1 VGGGVRRLG
10 ISAMGM
16 LGESSAFSLS
26 LSLSFSSLQSRAR
39 FDSRADLF
47 LFVSFFLSLSLRWQ
61 RWRLVDFQM
70 EQQQKEETLS
80 KLEKKRDGVK
90 KEIHEL
96 EQEVEARRRL
106 DLKPRSSTSNGFVAV
121 PTSNERGGV
130 AIAVERRASFNSN
143 GLGVPSALI
152 NPFSRGGSASAG
164 GQSSSL
170 EGKGSY
176 GSLYGFSNERGG
188 FSSNERGGGGFSSE
202 RGGFSN
208 ERGGVSNER
217 GGDEDVE
224 MDMDL

>member
-1 VGGGVRRLG
+1 MSFRFLFLFFRRP
-10 ISAMGM
+10 
-16 LGESSAFSLS
+16 SLS
-26 LSLSFSSLQSRAR
+26 FDRSTDLAFLLSLSF
-39 FDSRADLF
+39 
-47 LFVSFFLSLSLRWQ
+47 RWQ

-90 KEIHEL
+90 KEITEL

-106 DLKPRSSTSNGFVAV
+106 DLKPHSSNSNGYVAV
-121 PTSNERGGV
+121 PTSNERGGAV
-130 AIAVERRASFNSN
+130 AIAVERRGSFNNAN
-143 GLGVPSALI
+143 GLGVPSALM
-152 NPFSRGGSASAG
+152 NPFSRGGSVGG

-176 GSLYGFSNERGG
+176 GSLYGYSSERGGG
-188 FSSNERGGGGFSSE
+188 FSSNERGGGGGFSSE

-224 MDMDL
+224 MEMDL